1 LTGGSRA
8 TGRLVLASASPRR
21 LALLRQVGI
30 EPDAVDPA
38 EIDETPLTRERPV
51 DVAQRLA
58 EEKARVTLGRHAGDW
73 ILAADTVVACGLR
86 VLPKPEDEQAVR
98 KCLSLLSGRRHKV
111 LGGICI
117 IDPRGT
123 AHTRCVTSAVLFKRL
138 HEQEISAY
146 VEGGE
151 WRGKAGGYAIQ
162 GHAARFVKW
171 ISGSYSNVV
180 GLPLFE
186 TCQLLEGLG
195 FEARITAVD
204 EVEEAAQ

>member
-1 LTGGSRA
+1 LTGGSEA
-8 TGRLVLASASPRR
+8 TRRLVLASASPRR
-21 LALLRQVGI
+21 LALLQQVGI

-38 EIDETPLTRERPV
+38 EIDETPLMRERPI
-51 DVAQRLA
+51 DLAQRLA
-58 EEKARVTLGRHAGDW
+58 GEKARVTFGRHAGDW

-86 VLPKPEDEQAVR
+86 VLPKPKDGQAVR

-123 AHTRCVTSAVLFKRL
+123 AHTRYVTSAVLFKRL
-138 HEQEISAY
+138 HDSEIEAY
-146 VEGGE
+146 VESGE

-186 TCQLLEGLG
+186 TCQLLVGLG
-195 FEARITAVD
+195 FEGRIAVVGG
-204 EVEEAAQ
+204 VEEDAE